1 MSLIKTIPFETK
13 SMTEKAGV
21 KISEKFEEMKKIAP
35 KVVQKIVLK
44 ITQKIILKQDGMF
57 S

>member
-1 MSLIKTIPFETK
+1 
-13 SMTEKAGV
+13 MTEKAGV